1 MSEDKGDDDVT
12 RKKESTQTHLAGLH
26 FRHGDRLVEYVEESL
41 QLTSQLMRDKIYDK
55 NEHIVKRQRDVA
67 AACVAVCWKRR
78 VRGLPRVEEEDVGM
92 RAVW

>member
-1 MSEDKGDDDVT
+1 M
-12 RKKESTQTHLAGLH
+12 
-26 FRHGDRLVEYVEESL
+26 
-41 QLTSQLMRDKIYDK
+41 TSQLKRDKIYGK
-55 NEHIVKRQRDVA
+55 NEYIVKRQSDVT